1 MRWQSCRAEFGLRFR
16 TTTQFTACGSGRRRN
31 SHTHTLIVDVTLA
44 FAPLSTE
51 RVLGEVFSRKY
62 VKKLAPLRRRVVS
75 SQRNCNRK
83 CVVICEFTLCIP
95 KKPRSRHFGG
105 MNSRGLF
112 QGISVG
118 SIIHRRLIFETKPG
132 NSSIPVTFVWAAHS
146 NRFLRSLRRNQPRV
160 QDGAP
165 LQYPDGQDG
174 NWM

>member
-62 VKKLAPLRRRVVS
+62 VKKLAPLRWRVVS